1 MKRSQGFSLIE
12 LIIVIVLMGIVCGI
26 PLQILSQSYKNYYT
40 AKAIIV
46 MANTTNIAV
55 NTIMREIRNAQGL
68 SSIEATT
75 ITFINQQGQTVEI
88 YLEGTQLLQ
97 SINSGTANVLC
108 NNVSLFNFGYFNS
121 TYTSTTTAGNVTYV
135 TLNISI
141 NPNGLLYSLMSG
153 TVIIQG
159 IALNQMGS

>member
-55 NTIMREIRNAQGL
+55 DTIMREIRNAQSL
-68 SSIEATT
+68 SNIDASSI
-75 ITFINQQGQTVEI
+75 TFVNQQGQTVEI
-88 YLEGTQLLQ
+88 YWQNTQLLQ
-97 SINSGTANVLC
+97 SINGTANVLC
-108 NNVSLFNFGYFNS
+108 NNVSNFNLVYFDS
-121 TYTSTTTAGNVTYV
+121 TYTSTTIAGDVTYV

-153 TVIIQG
+153 TVIVQG
-159 IALNQMGS
+159 IALYQ